1 MRGTPGS
8 ATLIGRVPVG
18 DGAGENYPA
27 ALRLSPDERLLA
39 ATGRGQNVLSLF
51 SIGENGMLARL
62 TEVSSG
68 GDWPR
73 DVQFTPDGRFLVCCN
88 ERSNRVT
95 VFALSEGR
103 LEQIDALELT
113 APTNVIFRRTEE

>member
-1 MRGTPGS
+1 MNYS
-8 ATLIGRVPVG
+8 MYIGGYGQESIARV
-18 DGAGENYPA
+18 
-27 ALRLSPDERLLA
+27 ALRD
-39 ATGRGQNVLSLF
+39 
-51 SIGENGMLARL
+51 ARL
-62 TEVSSG
+62 TEMSSG

-95 VFALSEGR
+95 AFALSEGR